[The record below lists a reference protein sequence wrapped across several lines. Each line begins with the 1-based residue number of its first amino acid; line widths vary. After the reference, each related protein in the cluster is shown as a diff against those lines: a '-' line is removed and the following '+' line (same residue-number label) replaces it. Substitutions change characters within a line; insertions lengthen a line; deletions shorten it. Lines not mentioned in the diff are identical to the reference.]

1 MAFSSEGR
9 ISKLEYASYLAASFA
24 YMMQAQKDAVG
35 LSTFDTKIR
44 DERPASSTRVHLFE
58 LLRVLEKTV
67 PGGET
72 SAAKV
77 FGEIA
82 QRIRRR
88 GLVLILSDLYDD
100 PDGMIRAIKQ
110 FRYRGHEVIVFHI
123 VDPLEMGFK
132 FKSETLFRDL
142 ETGEKLQTQPWV
154 IREEYQKSFLQYVE
168 KMRFALEDSQAD
180 YELIDTAKP
189 FDVALMAYLHKRG
202 KLS

>member
-1 MAFSSEGR
+1 
-9 ISKLEYASYLAASFA
+9 
-24 YMMQAQKDAVG
+24 
-35 LSTFDTKIR
+35 
-44 DERPASSTRVHLFE
+44 
-58 LLRVLEKTV
+58 
-67 PGGET
+67 
-72 SAAKV
+72 
-77 FGEIA
+77 
-82 QRIRRR
+82 
-88 GLVLILSDLYDD
+88 
-100 PDGMIRAIKQ
+100 
-110 FRYRGHEVIVFHI
+110 
-123 VDPLEMGFK
+123 MGFK